1 MDIDF
6 KTFDHRDSKEKG
18 VTLTTEKNKLRV
30 IIFLHH
36 HETLDDIYATITHEL
51 IHYCIARY
59 KMVDIDEYQEHDLIF
74 KLSWIH
80 EYVGIDDIQDKKV

>member
-6 KTFDHRDSKEKG
+6 QTHDHRDSKEKG
-18 VTLTTEKNKLRV
+18 VTLSTENNKLRV
-30 IIFLHH
+30 IIYLLH
-36 HETLDDIYATITHEL
+36 HETIEDIYATITHEL

-74 KLSWIH
+74 KLAWIH
-80 EYVGIDDIQDKKV
+80 EYVDIDDKEDKKV